1 MGEAEVEVRAQGE
14 WLQGRQGRSRGVRM
28 RGSYLQLRMRGSYLK
43 LALCPDSAAAQRRSI
58 FTLTP
63 PPLPQAD
70 LALALPPW
78 TYQYRR
84 GLSSDNSRAVRAEA
98 AALTG
103 ELVAAAGRMAAP
115 HLKQLA
121 GPWWVWGRGEEGKWS
136 RVRVHALLGSW

>member
-1 MGEAEVEVRAQGE
+1 MAAGKTGPQQGGADA
-14 WLQGRQGRSRGVRM
+14 WVISTIADAWVIYKISFMSRFCC
-28 RGSYLQLRMRGSYLK
+28 S
-43 LALCPDSAAAQRRSI
+43 SAAKH
-58 FTLTP
+58 LHVDP